1 MPSSSNTTVS
11 ESRVREIFDL
21 SIEQTR
27 AAAQTLTPQIA
38 QAADLV
44 IGALEQGGRVLACG
58 NGGSTSDAQHFSCE
72 MLGRF
77 VRERDPLSAIA
88 LTADTS
94 TLTAVGNDY
103 GIDFIFSRQVTAL
116 GRPGDVL
123 LAISTS
129 GNSPNVLEAVKAAHT
144 RGMRCVTLNG
154 RDGGA
159 LTKLLNADDIDIVV
173 AGNSTPR
180 IQEVHGIIIHAI
192 CDLIDCHLL
201 GEP

>member
-1 MPSSSNTTVS
+1 MPASSNINIS

-27 AAAQTLTPQIA
+27 AASTAISIDVAKAAALIIETLD
-38 QAADLV
+38 AD
-44 IGALEQGGRVLACG
+44 GRVLACG

-77 VRERDPLSAIA
+77 VRERNPLSAIA

-94 TLTAVGNDY
+94 SLTAIGNDY
-103 GIDFIFSRQVTAL
+103 GIDQIFARQVTAL

-129 GNSPNVLEAVKAAHT
+129 GNSPNVLEAVKAAHA
-144 RGMRCVTLNG
+144 RGMRCVGLNG

-159 LTKLLNADDIDIVV
+159 LGKLLKSDDIDIVV
-173 AGNSTPR
+173 SGNSTPR
-180 IQEVHGIIIHAI
+180 IQEVHGIVIHAI

>member
-1 MPSSSNTTVS
+1 LPASSNINIS

-27 AAAQTLTPQIA
+27 AASTAISIDVAKAAALIIETLD
-38 QAADLV
+38 AD
-44 IGALEQGGRVLACG
+44 GRVLACG

-77 VRERDPLSAIA
+77 VRERNPLSAIA

-94 TLTAVGNDY
+94 SLTAIGNDY
-103 GIDFIFSRQVTAL
+103 GIDQIFARQVTAL

-129 GNSPNVLEAVKAAHT
+129 GNSPNVLEAVKAAHA
-144 RGMRCVTLNG
+144 RGMRCVGLNG

-159 LTKLLNADDIDIVV
+159 LGKLLKSDDIDIVV
-173 AGNSTPR
+173 SGNSTPR
-180 IQEVHGIIIHAI
+180 IQEVHGIVIHAI

>member
-1 MPSSSNTTVS
+1 MIA

-27 AAAQTLTPQIA
+27 SASQTISTDVAKAAELIIQTLD
-38 QAADLV
+38 AD
-44 IGALEQGGRVLACG
+44 GRVLACG

-77 VRERDPLSAIA
+77 VRERNPLSAIA

-94 TLTAVGNDY
+94 SLTAIGNDY
-103 GIDFIFSRQVTAL
+103 GIEKIFARQVTAL

-129 GNSPNVLEAVKAAHT
+129 GNSPNVLEAVNAAHE
-144 RGMRCVTLNG
+144 RGMRCVSLNG

-159 LTKLLNADDIDIVV
+159 LTKLLKPEDIDIVV

-180 IQEVHGIIIHAI
+180 IQEVHGIVIHAI

>member
-1 MPSSSNTTVS
+1 M
-11 ESRVREIFDL
+11 
-21 SIEQTR
+21 SIDAVCEPI
-27 AAAQTLTPQIA
+27 AAAASLMIETL
-38 QAADLV
+38 DN
-44 IGALEQGGRVLACG
+44 GGRILACG

-103 GIDFIFSRQVTAL
+103 GIDHVFSRQVLAL

-129 GNSPNVLEAVKAAHT
+129 GNSANVLEAVNAAHSQD
-144 RGMRCVTLNG
+144 MRCVTLNG
-154 RDGGA
+154 RDGGQ
-159 LTKLLNADDIDIVV
+159 LSTLLGPNDIDIVV
-173 AGNSTPR
+173 PATSTPR
-180 IQEVHGIIIHAI
+180 IQEVHGIAIHVI